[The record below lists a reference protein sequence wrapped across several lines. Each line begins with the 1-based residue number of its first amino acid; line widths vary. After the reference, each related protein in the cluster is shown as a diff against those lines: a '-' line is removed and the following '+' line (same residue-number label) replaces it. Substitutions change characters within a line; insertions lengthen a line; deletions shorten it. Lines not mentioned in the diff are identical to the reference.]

1 MIEPVQQTQPA
12 PFTRVGKGARAL
24 VLLVLLVVG
33 AALAWHTTGD
43 LDLPL
48 HDRTGQEILSG
59 QGVPRTNLY
68 SFTAPDHRWVD
79 HEWLFQ
85 VMVAAV
91 GNLAGDGLEQRSIA
105 WHWLRLVLA
114 LILVASLVRD
124 LAALQAHPAW
134 LMGGVGLLALSLLWT
149 RLTLRPELVSAT
161 LLVAVL
167 WRVEASLR
175 DRRPAPAWRRLI
187 DPRLPTGQATWLTCL
202 WYQVHG
208 FAALAGVVWILAA
221 FLDRQAGPWR
231 GRFRSAGVGLA
242 GTLLAGLSTPHG
254 IAGLIYPLHVL
265 RQDTGDLG
273 LQQMISELVPLLRT
287 TGSLGTTIILF
298 KASLVWSI
306 LWLLW
311 SWPRVSL
318 LRAALWLLALVAAWQ
333 GQRNLGLYAVTLV
346 LLHGGPATET
356 AAASVGDRVRQW
368 WRRQPWT
375 ASLAR
380 AELVLPVAMIVV
392 AGLWL
397 GAIAS
402 DRFYLQEGV
411 ARRFGPGLTPANYP
425 HAAAAVLAER
435 GVERVAVTI
444 NAASTVIS
452 ARAGRVSIDGRT
464 EAYPA
469 EVWRQYQDLRSGGD
483 GALRLLAR
491 WRADA
496 VCLAHRGPSST
507 AILRT
512 LDAAPDWQ
520 LIHADAAGV
529 AYVPSGAA
537 VSRPGAPWRQA
548 AEACREQL
556 TRQAGRRPVRLA
568 DEAVAW
574 AGLLG
579 QLGSDPLGE
588 DLLRAAVQACPDHP
602 VALHN
607 LGNLLLARG
616 EHRAALPRFE
626 AAARLNRNA
635 APPLVNAGSCLFHLG
650 RHAEAAR
657 AFAAATDR
665 DPRHFEAWANLAE
678 ARRSLG
684 DRDGAGAA
692 YRRALS
698 LRPDDR
704 RLRDRARTL

>member
-1 MIEPVQQTQPA
+1 MIDPVQQPQPA
-12 PFTRVGKGARAL
+12 SFTRASKGVRAL
-24 VLLVLLVVG
+24 MFLMLLAVG

-85 VMVAAV
+85 VVVAAV
-91 GNLAGDGLEQRSIA
+91 GNLAGDGLEQRSGA
-105 WHWLRLVLA
+105 WQWLRLVLA
-114 LILVASLVRD
+114 LTLLACLGRD
-124 LAALQAHPAW
+124 LAAARAHPTW
-134 LMGGVGLLALSLLWT
+134 LVGGVGLLALSLLWT
-149 RLTLRPELVSAT
+149 RLTLRPELISAT

-167 WRVEASLR
+167 WRVEAALR
-175 DRRPAPAWRRLI
+175 DRRPVPAWRRLI

-208 FAALAGVVWILAA
+208 FAALAALIWILAA
-221 FLDRQAGPWR
+221 GLDRQAGPWR
-231 GRFRSAGVGLA
+231 GRFARAGVGLA
-242 GTLLAGLSTPHG
+242 GALLAGLLTPHG
-254 IAGLIYPLHVL
+254 IAGLIHPLHVM
-265 RQDTGDLG
+265 RQDAGDLG
-273 LQQMISELVPLLRT
+273 LQQMISELVPLLQT
-287 TGSLGTTIILF
+287 TSSLGTTIILF
-298 KASLVWSI
+298 KASLVWSV

-318 LRAALWLLALVAAWQ
+318 LRAALWLLALAAAWQ
-333 GQRNLGLYAVTLV
+333 GQRNLGLYAVALV
-346 LLHGGPATET
+346 LLHGGPVTE
-356 AAASVGDRVRQW
+356 AANLGERVRHW
-368 WRRQPWT
+368 WRQRPWSS
-375 ASLAR
+375 SLAR
-380 AELVLPVAMIVV
+380 AALVLPVALVVV
-392 AGLWL
+392 AGFWL
-397 GAIAS
+397 GAIVN

-411 ARRFGPGLTPANYP
+411 ARRFGPGLTPAIYP
-425 HAAAAVLAER
+425 QDAATVLADR

-444 NAASTVIS
+444 NAASTVIA

-469 EVWRQYQDLRSGGD
+469 EAWRQYQQLRAGGD
-483 GALRLLAR
+483 GALRQLAR

-496 VCLAHRGPSST
+496 VCLAHRGPSGA
-507 AILRT
+507 AIVRT
-512 LDAAPDWQ
+512 LEAAPGWQ
-520 LIHADAAGV
+520 LIQADAAGV
-529 AYVPSGAA
+529 AYVPSVAPLT
-537 VSRPGAPWRQA
+537 SPGEPWRQA
-548 AEACREQL
+548 AEACLERL
-556 TRQAGRRPVRLA
+556 TSQAERRQVRLA

-574 AGLLG
+574 AGLLD
-579 QLGSDPLGE
+579 QLGGDPLGE
-588 DLLRAAVQACPDHP
+588 DLLRAAVRACPDHP

-665 DPRHFEAWANLAE
+665 DPRNFEAWANLAE